1 MRQRTPQKSLILAC
15 VIIAISFW
23 NFSRI
28 QGCDC
33 IRAIHI
39 VTLLTAGIGI
49 GILITSI
56 KAWVTEKPKDKE
68 L

>member
-1 MRQRTPQKSLILAC
+1 MRERTPQRTMALALF
-15 VIIAISFW
+15 ITALSFW

-33 IRAIHI
+33 IKTIHI

-49 GILITSI
+49 GILITGI
-56 KAWVTEKPKDKE
+56 KAWFVKRQQEKE

>member
-1 MRQRTPQKSLILAC
+1 MRERTPQRSMAFAILIVAL
-15 VIIAISFW
+15 SFW

-33 IRAIHI
+33 IRTIHI
-39 VTLLTAGIGI
+39 VTLLAAGIGI
-49 GILITSI
+49 GVFLTAL
-56 KAWVTEKPKDKE
+56 KAWFIKRQQEKE

>member
-1 MRQRTPQKSLILAC
+1 MRQRTPQKTMLLASLIFAL
-15 VIIAISFW
+15 SFW

-33 IRAIHI
+33 IRIIHI
-39 VTLLTAGIGI
+39 ITLLTAGIGI
-49 GILITSI
+49 GVFISAV
-56 KAWVTEKPKDKE
+56 KAWLIQRRQEKE

>member
-1 MRQRTPQKSLILAC
+1 MRQRTPERSMLFAC
-15 VIIAISFW
+15 VVIALSFW

-39 VTLLTAGIGI
+39 VTLLVAGIGI
-49 GILITSI
+49 GVLITSI
-56 KAWVTEKPKDKE
+56 KAWFIKRQQEKE

>member
-1 MRQRTPQKSLILAC
+1 MRQRTPERSMLFAC
-15 VIIAISFW
+15 VVIALSFW

-33 IRAIHI
+33 IRTIHI
-39 VTLLTAGIGI
+39 VTLLAAGIGI
-49 GILITSI
+49 GVLITSI
-56 KAWVTEKPKDKE
+56 KAWFIKRQQEKE

>member
-1 MRQRTPQKSLILAC
+1 MRERTPQRSMLLAIL
-15 VIIAISFW
+15 IIALSFW

-33 IRAIHI
+33 IRTIHI
-39 VTLLTAGIGI
+39 VTLLAAGVGIGV
-49 GILITSI
+49 LLTSI
-56 KAWVTEKPKDKE
+56 KAWLIKRQQEKE

>member
-1 MRQRTPQKSLILAC
+1 MRQRTPQRAM
-15 VIIAISFW
+15 IIAFAIIALSFY

-49 GILITSI
+49 GVLITSI
-56 KAWVTEKPKDKE
+56 KAWVTDRQKDKE

>member
-1 MRQRTPQKSLILAC
+1 MRERTPQRSMLLAIL
-15 VIIAISFW
+15 IIALSFW

-33 IRAIHI
+33 TRTIHV
-39 VTLLTAGIGI
+39 VTLLAAGIGI
-49 GILITSI
+49 GVFITAL
-56 KAWVTEKPKDKE
+56 KAWFIKRQQEKE

>member
-1 MRQRTPQKSLILAC
+1 MLLALLISAL
-15 VIIAISFW
+15 SFW

-39 VTLLTAGIGI
+39 VTLLAAGIGI
-49 GILITSI
+49 GVLITSI
-56 KAWVTEKPKDKE
+56 KAWFIKRQQEKD

>member
-1 MRQRTPQKSLILAC
+1 MRQRTPQANMLLA
-15 VIIAISFW
+15 IFITALSFW
-23 NFSRI
+23 NFSRL

-39 VTLLTAGIGI
+39 VTLLAAGIVI
-49 GILITSI
+49 GVFITAL
-56 KAWVTEKPKDKE
+56 KAWFINRQKEKD

>member
-1 MRQRTPQKSLILAC
+1 MRQRTPQKTMLLAC
-15 VIIAISFW
+15 LIFALSFW

-33 IRAIHI
+33 VRAIHI
-39 VTLLTAGIGI
+39 VTLLAAGIGI
-49 GILITSI
+49 GVFITAL
-56 KAWVTEKPKDKE
+56 KAWFINRQQEKE

>member
-1 MRQRTPQKSLILAC
+1 MRQRTPQRSMAFALF
-15 VIIAISFW
+15 IAGISFW

-33 IRAIHI
+33 IRTLHI
-39 VTLLTAGIGI
+39 ITLLVAGIGI
-49 GILITSI
+49 GVFISSLKEWLIQRQ
-56 KAWVTEKPKDKE
+56 KEKD

>member
-1 MRQRTPQKSLILAC
+1 MRERTPQKTMLFACLIAAL
-15 VIIAISFW
+15 SFW

-33 IRAIHI
+33 IRTIHI
-39 VTLLTAGIGI
+39 ITLLTAGIGI
-49 GILITSI
+49 GVFISAV
-56 KAWVTEKPKDKE
+56 KAWLIQRQQEKE

>member
-1 MRQRTPQKSLILAC
+1 MRQTTPQKTMLLAVLITAL
-15 VIIAISFW
+15 SFW

-33 IRAIHI
+33 IRTIHI
-39 VTLLTAGIGI
+39 VTLLAAGIGI
-49 GILITSI
+49 GVFITSL
-56 KAWVTEKPKDKE
+56 KAWFIKRQQEKE

>member
-1 MRQRTPQKSLILAC
+1 MRERTPQRSMILALL
-15 VIIAISFW
+15 IIALSFW

-39 VTLLTAGIGI
+39 VTLLAAGVGIGV
-49 GILITSI
+49 LITSI
-56 KAWVTEKPKDKE
+56 KAWFIKRQQEKE

>member
-1 MRQRTPQKSLILAC
+1 MRQRTPQKAMLLAC
-15 VIIAISFW
+15 LIFALSFW

-33 IRAIHI
+33 IRIIHI
-39 VTLLTAGIGI
+39 ITLLTAGIGI
-49 GILITSI
+49 GVFISAV
-56 KAWVTEKPKDKE
+56 KAWLIQRRQEKE